1 MKADAKDLELLREFE
16 DLKLDQMIDADKRA
30 VAQLK
35 LQQAREIEDFK
46 KSKLFT
52 LELEKKIEKNN
63 AIELANLKE
72 EQRLAQ
78 KEINDAGADKMCK
91 CMADK
96 TAERGDVSDA
106 LAASSDAMDYALC
119 GLDLAFDGVDASTDD
134 FSAAISES
142 CPEYAETQA
151 EYAKTL
157 KEN

>member
-1 MKADAKDLELLREFE
+1 MKR
-16 DLKLDQMIDADKRA
+16 
-30 VAQLK
+30 
-35 LQQAREIEDFK
+35 
-46 KSKLFT
+46 
-52 LELEKKIEKNN
+52 
-63 AIELANLKE
+63 NLIMAFATVGILSSCGGGASKE
-72 EQRLAQ
+72 EV
-78 KEINDAGADKMCK
+78 KAGADKMCK

-106 LAASSDAMDYALC
+106 LAASSAAMDYALC